1 MRLFIF
7 EACFVVSLMMC
18 YIYLTKSW
26 HAPQAMLPQKTW
38 KYWQGWAKSGSSFHM
53 KSWNLGSE
61 PWAGNWKKRRN
72 KQAMSFHFMKN
83 STSWENMVL
92 RFHLCI
98 NASVVIRY
106 NQTSFCHSQSQNLLN
121 NFYQNLKDFTLFVIM
136 EKNELSWILSKNKI
150 NVHLYSWVKCN
161 IKRLGYLC

>member
-1 MRLFIF
+1 M
-7 EACFVVSLMMC
+7 VSLMMC

-26 HAPQAMLPQKTW
+26 HAPQAMLPQKIW

-72 KQAMSFHFMKN
+72 KQAMSFHEEFYKLGKHGVEV
-83 STSWENMVL
+83 SSL
-92 RFHLCI
+92 HKCQCGYQI
-98 NASVVIRY
+98 QS
-106 NQTSFCHSQSQNLLN
+106 SFCHSQSQNLLN

-136 EKNELSWILSKNKI
+136 EKNELSWILSNNKI